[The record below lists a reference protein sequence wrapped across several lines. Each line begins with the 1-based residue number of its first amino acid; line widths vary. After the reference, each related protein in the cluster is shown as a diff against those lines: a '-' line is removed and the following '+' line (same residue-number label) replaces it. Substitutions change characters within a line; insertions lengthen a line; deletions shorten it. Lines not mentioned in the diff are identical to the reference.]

1 MIDIEIDSDDADLIS
16 QEDQM
21 QAIQALQ
28 SGMAKFANRTSREV
42 IANRNEKGESKS
54 KKAKKKQKETTP
66 DNKNIQDP
74 KKITKLAPGF
84 SEWFNGE
91 ARAHWKRPCF
101 NGFQTV
107 VMGDS
112 QLKIYGQNNK
122 RRAGFSITSY
132 SGCDVSSLQNG
143 TSFLDPSNF
152 NSRFDFLFKRVFR
165 YFDLRWAPPKNFSS
179 YV

>member
-1 MIDIEIDSDDADLIS
+1 MVRTLHLSHGPYRMDHYYCIIIRIFTIILLSKELEDVIDIEIDSDDADLIS

-28 SGMAKFANRTSREV
+28 SGMAKFANRTTQEV
-42 IANRNEKGESKS
+42 SPNRKQPEKETKS
-54 KKAKKKQKETTP
+54 KKAKKKQKDKEPTP
-66 DNKNIQDP
+66 ENRITSDP
-74 KKITKLAPGF
+74 KKPTKLAPGF

-132 SGCDVSSLQNG
+132 SGCDVS
-143 TSFLDPSNF
+143 F
-152 NSRFDFLFKRVFR
+152 
-165 YFDLRWAPPKNFSS
+165 
-179 YV
+179 

>member
-1 MIDIEIDSDDADLIS
+1 MLCYFIYSDTNTFHSKDLDDVIDIDIDSDDADLIS

-28 SGMAKFANRTSREV
+28 SGLAKFANGTTREV
-42 IANRNEKGESKS
+42 NRKQPEKEMKT
-54 KKAKKKQKETTP
+54 KKVKKKQKEKEPTTS
-66 DNKNIQDP
+66 DKNLDP
-74 KKITKLAPGF
+74 KKNSKLAPGF

-91 ARAHWKRPCF
+91 TRAHWKRPCF

-132 SGCDVSSLQNG
+132 SGCDVSGKTRL
-143 TSFLDPSNF
+143 
-152 NSRFDFLFKRVFR
+152 
-165 YFDLRWAPPKNFSS
+165 
-179 YV
+179 

>member
-1 MIDIEIDSDDADLIS
+1 MGHIIKAILFCIQYAVLLFIFSKDLDDVIDIDIDSDDADLIS

-28 SGMAKFANRTSREV
+28 SGMAKFANGTTREV
-42 IANRNEKGESKS
+42 TVNRKQPEKELKS
-54 KKAKKKQKETTP
+54 KKVKKKQKEKEPTASAE
-66 DNKNIQDP
+66 KNHEP
-74 KKITKLAPGF
+74 KKISKLAPGF

-91 ARAHWKRPCF
+91 TRAHWKRPCF

-132 SGCDVSSLQNG
+132 SGCDVS
-143 TSFLDPSNF
+143 
-152 NSRFDFLFKRVFR
+152 V
-165 YFDLRWAPPKNFSS
+165 
-179 YV
+179 